1 MSGDESEHSLLAR
14 NFKTMIEE
22 KLPTIKV
29 VLIDERWTTKQ
40 ANRRL
45 LEADLS
51 RKKRKNVI
59 DKMSAVVILETNLQM
74 RGKEMKLENNQI
86 VFEDEQ
92 GRKTYFNIY
101 FSYKDDQTNKNYIF
115 FYTED
120 NPEEIIVAQYL
131 EDEQQFIDVEDDDEL
146 DKLEKILQEYQEE
159 QDN

>member
-1 MSGDESEHSLLAR
+1 
-14 NFKTMIEE
+14 
-22 KLPTIKV
+22 
-29 VLIDERWTTKQ
+29 
-40 ANRRL
+40 
-45 LEADLS
+45 
-51 RKKRKNVI
+51 
-59 DKMSAVVILETNLQM
+59 
-74 RGKEMKLENNQI
+74 MKLENNQI

-146 DKLEKILQEYQEE
+146 DKLEKILQKYQEE